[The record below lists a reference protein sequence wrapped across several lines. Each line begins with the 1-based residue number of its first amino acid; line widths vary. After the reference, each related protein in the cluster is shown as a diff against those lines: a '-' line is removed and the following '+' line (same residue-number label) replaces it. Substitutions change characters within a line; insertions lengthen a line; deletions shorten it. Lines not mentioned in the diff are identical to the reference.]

1 MSDTYKEKA
10 KQYDAMI
17 EAKNKD
23 GQLDKYIEEQNAANA
38 ERMDTLMKNTAE
50 VGSKLQAGMG
60 KMKYIFAF
68 YHKNLTITYFH
79 ILYLSYYIFIS
90 DEKQAKFDEGVK
102 VAKQKLES
110 SLAKAFDAANQ
121 EVKK

>member
-68 YHKNLTITYFH
+68 YHKNFTMTYLN
-79 ILYLSYYIFIS
+79 IPYYIYII
-90 DEKQAKFDEGVK
+90 
-102 VAKQKLES
+102 
-110 SLAKAFDAANQ
+110 N
-121 EVKK
+121 